1 MKDESVLTNW
11 FISSDSIIINNSHE
25 ERHTLEERKLI
36 NIKGRMD
43 VEGRGEAYLYSLISK
58 AARLCIATA
67 MPLVIRFLKLKT
79 LTKLSKVFLH
89 KSE

>member
-1 MKDESVLTNW
+1 MKDESLLTNW

-58 AARLCIATA
+58 GARLCIATVSNA
-67 MPLVIRFLKLKT
+67 TGNKIYQSENSYKT
-79 LTKLSKVFLH
+79 
-89 KSE
+89 

>member
-43 VEGRGEAYLYSLISK
+43 VEGRGGGLSLLANIKGCKALYCNS
-58 AARLCIATA
+58 
-67 MPLVIRFLKLKT
+67 
-79 LTKLSKVFLH
+79 
-89 KSE
+89 